1 MSNENTRAA
10 VDAASLPLR
19 PRPTSYPPA
28 LAHLVAGRE
37 KRALGDAFGLTAF
50 GVNLVRLA
58 PGAHSAFRHRHTRQ
72 QEFLY
77 VLEGEPTLVTDE
89 QDLALRPGMCA
100 GFLAGGAAH
109 QLVNRSGRDVVYL
122 EVGDRVGGDTA
133 EYPYDDV
140 ALSRAPDGTLR
151 FFTHK
156 DGTPY

>member
-1 MSNENTRAA
+1 MSVPKQPAA

-58 PGAHSAFRHRHTRQ
+58 PGAQSAFRHRHTRQ

-77 VLEGEPTLVTDE
+77 VLEGEPTLVTDDGE
-89 QDLALRPGMCA
+89 TALRPGTCA
-100 GFLAGGAAH
+100 GFLPDGPAH
-109 QLVNRSGRDVVYL
+109 QLVNRSGRDAVYL
-122 EVGDRVGGDTA
+122 EVGDRVPGDTA
-133 EYPYDDV
+133 EYPHDDV
-140 ALSRAPDGTLR
+140 ALSRAPDGTPR
-151 FFTHK
+151 FTHK